1 MRGVP
6 LALISMLFAQLG
18 LALSAGLIDDL
29 GPAGAAWVR
38 LCWAGL
44 IVLALVRPRLS
55 RFTRAGLLST
65 VTLGVVTAGITM
77 TFMGA
82 VARLPLGTA
91 SALEFLGP
99 LGVAVWRGGRTAKGW
114 AVVAA
119 GGVVLLTSPWR
130 GEIDPVGVAFA
141 LAAGLCWAAYILLT
155 QRVGDQ
161 VPGLAGI
168 AVSLPVAALVAT
180 VVAGPAAAPR
190 LTGPLILTALGVAV
204 LLPIVPFLLEF
215 VALRHLPTAAFGV
228 LMALEPV
235 YALVI
240 GVLVL
245 GQHPGW
251 PAAAGVACVVAAGIG
266 AARAER
272 RPAPVESSMAGP
284 VPEPVAG

>member
-1 MRGVP
+1 MRGVS
-6 LALISMLFAQLG
+6 LALVSMLFAQLG
-18 LALSAGLIDDL
+18 LASSVGLIDDL

-44 IVLALVRPRLS
+44 IVLALVRPRLT

-65 VTLGVVTAGITM
+65 VLLGVVTAGITM

-91 SALEFLGP
+91 SSLEFLGP
-99 LGVAVWRGGRTAKGW
+99 LGVAVWRGGRTAKLW
-114 AVVAA
+114 ALVAG

-130 GEIDPVGVAFA
+130 GDIDPVGVAFA

-180 VVAGPAAAPR
+180 VVAAPAAAPE
-190 LTGPLILTALGVAV
+190 LTWPLILTALGVAV
-204 LLPIVPFLLEF
+204 LLPVVPFLLEF
-215 VALRHLPTAAFGV
+215 VALRHLDTAAFGI

-245 GQHPGW
+245 GQRPGW
-251 PAAAGVACVVAAGIG
+251 SAAAGVACVVAAGIG
-266 AARAER
+266 AARAAR
-272 RPAPVESSMAGP
+272 RPAPVESIVADP
-284 VPEPVAG
+284 VPAGVAG